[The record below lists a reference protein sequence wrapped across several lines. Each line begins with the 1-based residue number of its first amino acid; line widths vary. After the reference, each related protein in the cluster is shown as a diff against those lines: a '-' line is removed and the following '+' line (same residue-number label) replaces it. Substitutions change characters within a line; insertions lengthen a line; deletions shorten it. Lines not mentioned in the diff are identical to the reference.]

1 MLNRMMAMAMGL
13 ILTAPGLA
21 LAAEPPPAKVEATA
35 PAWGKL
41 LSSDRKLVYPLD
53 KPEII
58 VGSDPACGVVLHD
71 NSVSPQHLRIA
82 YKDGLVEIEDLGS
95 KTGTLVA
102 GALLKKGKPFRI
114 VQPVE
119 VDVGAVTVYF
129 QWGRAARAF
138 AAHAEVGPSQEGGAR
153 QGRWT
158 GGKAEQSQVVT
169 TNCA

>member
-129 QWGRAARAF
+129 QWGERPALLPPTQKSAPAKK
-138 AAHAEVGPSQEGGAR
+138 VVP
-153 QGRWT
+153 
-158 GGKAEQSQVVT
+158 GKAAGPAVKP
-169 TNCA
+169 NKAK